1 MARIRSIHP
10 GVFTDEAFASLS
22 MSRARATASASGRR
36 LTTTAFSSGS
46 RSRSRCGSCRL
57 TTSAFRTC
65 WQNASARTSLNAS
78 HPARVTDWYGT
89 SAGIKGRKSRSI
101 STPCHPSSTLYA
113 GLKPDGSLQVLH
125 QSRTG
130 GESGPQR
137 EDGGGE
143 GEEESGSGI
152 EKGEGVG
159 LARAD
164 LKLVEEGQPIPINE
178 SYQPSDRAIE
188 YAYSLGMKK
197 ADLNSELSKF
207 IALSMASRAKSYNP
221 DMSFKAFCDRWLD
234 FKRNKDPN
242 WKPAPEAAAAAAAPQ
257 EPFVLVVYG
266 TIEAAAWDHYLRSK
280 GLRPLFF
287 CKHIVDGVEVVAAR
301 CPTLVPP
308 GYDEATGEKMAPAN
322 EEDAA

>member
-22 MSRARATASASGRR
+22 MSARVLLFGVWTEADDHGVFEWKPVTFKMRIMPVDDVSIPDLLAECERADVIKR
-36 LTTTAFSSGS
+36 FSSGKS
-46 RSRSRCGSCRL
+46 YGLVRNFCRYQ
-57 TTSAFRTC
+57 RPKKPKYI
-65 WQNASARTSLNAS
+65 
-78 HPARVTDWYGT
+78 HPM
-89 SAGIKGRKSRSI
+89 
-101 STPCHPSSTLYA
+101 PSEFYLYA